1 MKLHWHHN
9 LIFNGGV
16 FLLDSIDLNNI
27 PLFVD
32 NSSVELSDTNLIYGK
47 NGTGKSTMVK
57 AISHQI
63 NDAEHCIIFDGM
75 ERFIRPDKKLNA
87 ILLGTQNL
95 EIEKNIND
103 LVTLRGKLQA
113 QLNVAKKAY
122 DTHQGSFNDSIQRYQ
137 DFVWDNVYRHFQH
150 NFPKDLRGWGGSKKS
165 FTEKLK
171 QLGTKELIEPSSLQ
185 SESEILS
192 KRNLIKSGTK
202 LAIFDDYTPK
212 LNIERLTKLMT
223 NTLSNTAT
231 GELSRQIKTRKLE
244 SWVQQGKPYL
254 SPDKPCPFCGQNIT
268 QDHYK
273 FLENEFSEIINS
285 TYQKFQEDIKNE
297 VEEIQQA
304 QNQLQVWQEDT
315 ETLSSE
321 NGDGFKASVTK
332 EVVTVNTTLKLL
344 ATTVISKKD
353 NAQQSIP
360 IDDSLDSLKLALE
373 QLASKIKDV
382 NERISENNRLVE
394 NSVKSEKELHNQIL
408 ELMRI
413 RCLKPD
419 VQACQSEVRSFQSQL
434 KASSEEKEDKQ
445 KEIAKLDYKIAKLRS
460 QTQSEEEAVTRI
472 NHLLG
477 LLGNRQFKL
486 VCPTVNQGVSGY
498 YTIEGKNGIQRS
510 VLELS
515 TGEKNLIAFL
525 YFFYLVEARISD
537 AEPVVIVIDDPVTS
551 NDDQSMFLI
560 ITLIQNLLFQ
570 AKNINADGNRK
581 LQIIVLTH
589 NSSFYINLK
598 EWTGNPYTKKNH
610 SFHLFATPHGSIIK
624 KISNKKEDIINNY
637 DELWQEAKFS
647 FDANQKQTLWNQ
659 IRRILETYIKFNNYS
674 ESLEHTIR
682 DNIISAEDTEKK
694 LIALQLVK
702 IAHVNSHS
710 IDDLMQDL
718 SPWSK
723 EQIRDAFKFVM
734 NILGGG
740 EHFDSHWNETGN

>member
-1 MKLHWHHN
+1 M
-9 LIFNGGV
+9 
-16 FLLDSIDLNNI
+16 
-27 PLFVD
+27 
-32 NSSVELSDTNLIYGK
+32 
-47 NGTGKSTMVK
+47 
-57 AISHQI
+57 
-63 NDAEHCIIFDGM
+63 
-75 ERFIRPDKKLNA
+75 
-87 ILLGTQNL
+87 
-95 EIEKNIND
+95 
-103 LVTLRGKLQA
+103 
-113 QLNVAKKAY
+113 
-122 DTHQGSFNDSIQRYQ
+122 
-137 DFVWDNVYRHFQH
+137 
-150 NFPKDLRGWGGSKKS
+150 
-165 FTEKLK
+165 
-171 QLGTKELIEPSSLQ
+171 
-185 SESEILS
+185 S

-254 SPDKPCPFCGQNIT
+254 TPDKPCPFCGQNIT

-285 TYQKFQEDIKNE
+285 TYQKFQEDIKTE

-445 KEIAKLDYKIAKLRS
+445 KEIA
-460 QTQSEEEAVTRI
+460 T
-472 NHLLG
+472 
-477 LLGNRQFKL
+477 
-486 VCPTVNQGVSGY
+486 
-498 YTIEGKNGIQRS
+498 
-510 VLELS
+510 
-515 TGEKNLIAFL
+515 
-525 YFFYLVEARISD
+525 
-537 AEPVVIVIDDPVTS
+537 PVY
-551 NDDQSMFLI
+551 
-560 ITLIQNLLFQ
+560 
-570 AKNINADGNRK
+570 
-581 LQIIVLTH
+581 
-589 NSSFYINLK
+589 NSS
-598 EWTGNPYTKKNH
+598 
-610 SFHLFATPHGSIIK
+610 ATP
-624 KISNKKEDIINNY
+624 
-637 DELWQEAKFS
+637 
-647 FDANQKQTLWNQ
+647 
-659 IRRILETYIKFNNYS
+659 
-674 ESLEHTIR
+674 
-682 DNIISAEDTEKK
+682 
-694 LIALQLVK
+694 
-702 IAHVNSHS
+702 
-710 IDDLMQDL
+710 
-718 SPWSK
+718 
-723 EQIRDAFKFVM
+723 
-734 NILGGG
+734 
-740 EHFDSHWNETGN
+740 

>member
-1 MKLHWHHN
+1 M
-9 LIFNGGV
+9 
-16 FLLDSIDLNNI
+16 LDSLNLNDV
-27 PLFVD
+27 PLFAD
-32 NSSVELSDTNLIYGK
+32 NSSLELSDTNLIYGK

-57 AISHQI
+57 AISRQI
-63 NDAEHCIIFDGM
+63 NDSEHCIIFDGM
-75 ERFIRPDKKLNA
+75 ERFIRSDNQLNA
-87 ILLGTQNL
+87 ILLGTRNL
-95 EIEKNIND
+95 EIEKSIND
-103 LVTLRGKLQA
+103 LATLREALKTD
-113 QLNVAKKAY
+113 LNTATKTY
-122 DTHQGSFNDSIQRYQ
+122 ETQQNSFNDSIQRYR

-150 NFPKDLRGWGGSKKS
+150 NFPEDLTGWGGSKKL
-165 FTEKLK
+165 FAEKLK
-171 QLGTKELIEPSSLQ
+171 QLGTKKLVETSSLQ
-185 SESEILS
+185 SESDILS
-192 KRNLIKSGTK
+192 KRSLIKSGVK
-202 LAIFDDYTPK
+202 LAIFADFIPK
-212 LNIERLTKLMT
+212 LNIDNLKKLMT

-254 SPDKPCPFCGQNIT
+254 SPNEPCPFCGQKIT

-273 FLENEFSEIINS
+273 FLETEFSEIINS
-285 TYQKFQEDIKNE
+285 TYQKFQEDIKTE
-297 VEEIQQA
+297 VEEIQRA
-304 QNQLQVWQEDT
+304 QGQLQSWKEDT
-315 ETLSSE
+315 ETLSSK
-321 NGDGFKASVTK
+321 NGEGFKASITK

-344 ATTVISKKD
+344 ATTVMSKKD

-360 IDDSLDSLKLALE
+360 IDDSLDSLNLALE

-394 NSVKSEKELHNQIL
+394 NSAKSEKELHNQIL

-419 VQACQSEVRSFQSQL
+419 VQACQSEVKSFQSKL

-445 KEIAKLDYKIAKLRS
+445 TEIDKLDYKIAELRS

-477 LLGNRQFKL
+477 LLGNKQFKL

-570 AKNINADGNRK
+570 TKNINADGNRK

-598 EWTGNPYTKKNH
+598 DWTRNPYTKKNH
-610 SFHLFATPHGSIIK
+610 SFHLFATPHGSVIK
-624 KISNKKEDIINNY
+624 KISSKKEDIINNY
-637 DELWQEAKFS
+637 DELWKEAKFS

-674 ESLEHTIR
+674 ENLEHTVR
-682 DNIISAEDTEKK
+682 DHIISAEDTEKK

-740 EHFDSHWNETGN
+740 EHFDAHWNETVN

>member
-1 MKLHWHHN
+1 M
-9 LIFNGGV
+9 
-16 FLLDSIDLNNI
+16 LDSIDLNDI
-27 PLFVD
+27 PLFMD
-32 NSSVELSDTNLIYGK
+32 SSSVELSDTNLIYGK

-57 AISHQI
+57 AISRQI

-75 ERFIRPDKKLNA
+75 ERFIRPDNQLNA
-87 ILLGTQNL
+87 ILLGTRNL
-95 EIEKNIND
+95 EIEKSIND
-103 LVTLRGKLQA
+103 LVSLRGTLQA
-113 QLNVAKKAY
+113 NLNIAKKAY
-122 DTHQGSFNDSIQRYQ
+122 NTHKSSLNDSIQRYR
-137 DFVWDNVYRHFQH
+137 DFVWDNVYRHFQQ
-150 NFPKDLRGWGGSKKS
+150 NFPKDLAGWGGSKKS

-171 QLGTKELIEPSSLQ
+171 QLGTKETVDPSSLP
-185 SESEILS
+185 SESDILS
-192 KRNLIKSGTK
+192 KRSLLKSGVK
-202 LAIFDDYTPK
+202 LSIFDDYTPK
-212 LNIERLTKLMT
+212 INIEKLTKLMI

-254 SPDKPCPFCGQNIT
+254 SPNEPCPFCGQKIT

-273 FLENEFSEIINS
+273 FLETEFSEIINS
-285 TYQKFQEDIKNE
+285 TYQKFQEDIKTE
-297 VEEIQQA
+297 VEEIQRA
-304 QNQLQVWQEDT
+304 QDQLQSWQEDT
-315 ETLSSE
+315 EALSSE
-321 NGDGFKASVTK
+321 NGEGFKASIAK
-332 EVVTVNTTLKLL
+332 EVVTVNTALKLL
-344 ATTVISKKD
+344 ATTVMSKKD
-353 NAQQSIP
+353 NAQRSIV
-360 IDDSLDSLKLALE
+360 IDDLLDSLKLALE

-382 NERISENNRLVE
+382 NEQISENNKLVE
-394 NSVKSEKELHNQIL
+394 NSAKSEKELHNQIL

-419 VQACQSEVRSFQSQL
+419 IQACQSEVKSFQSKL
-434 KASSEEKEDKQ
+434 KASSEEKKDKQ
-445 KEIAKLDYKIAKLRS
+445 KEIDKLDYKIAELRS

-477 LLGNRQFKL
+477 LLGNKQFKL
-486 VCPTVNQGVSGY
+486 ICPTVNQGVSGY
-498 YTIEGKNGIQRS
+498 YTIEGEDGVQRS

-537 AEPVVIVIDDPVTS
+537 AEPVVVVIDDPVTS

-560 ITLIQNLLFQ
+560 ITLIQNLLFK
-570 AKNINADGNRK
+570 AKKIDADGNRK

-598 EWTGNPYTKKNH
+598 EWAGNPYTKKNRC
-610 SFHLFATPHGSIIK
+610 FHLFATPHGSVIE

-674 ESLEHTIR
+674 DSLEHTVR
-682 DNIISAEDTEKK
+682 DKIISAKDTEKK